1 MNQKWFVAPSYKHA
15 EIKKIDEENHKAYI
29 NETCDRC
36 GGSGI
41 IAARVENDKIIPIPV
56 DGGICY
62 KCEGA
67 GIIKKWVKAYTEK
80 EYNTYIKNQEKAK
93 ERKAEKEKA
102 RIAELDAKAEEN
114 KAALLEKFG
123 FDVENPMVYMING
136 NTFEIKDWIKER
148 GGRFNPVLNWYF
160 GDNKNELPEGYSYIT
175 VPFDE
180 LFDWFPRVKRF
191 ELKDNAKEVVEAAR
205 IAAMP
210 ESKSEWVGEIKE
222 RVRDLEV
229 VLTNVRPCYSAYGSS
244 IMFTFDYNGNALVWF
259 TSCPPDIVEDMVVGE
274 EYLLTG
280 TIKKHDIYRGVKQ
293 TYLNRCIIKII

>member
-1 MNQKWFVAPSYKHA
+1 MEWKVAPSYKSA
-15 EIKKIDEENHKAYI
+15 TIERVDEENHKAYI
-29 NETCDRC
+29 SETCPRC

-41 IAARVENDKIIPIPV
+41 IVARVENGRPIPIPV

-67 GIIKKWVKAYTEK
+67 GTIKKWVKAYTEK
-80 EYNTYIKNQEKAK
+80 EYARYLNTQERAK
-93 ERKAEKEKA
+93 ERKIEKEKA

-114 KAALLEKFG
+114 KNALLAKFG
-123 FDVENPMVYMING
+123 FDVENPMVYLVSG

-148 GGRFNPVLNWYF
+148 GGRYNPALNWYF
-160 GDNKNELPEGYSYIT
+160 TNNTNELPEGYEYIA
-175 VPFDE
+175 VPFDS
-180 LFDWFPRVKRF
+180 LYDWFPRVKRI
-191 ELKDNAKEVVEAAR
+191 ELKDNAKEVAEAAR

-222 RVRDLEV
+222 RMRDLEV
-229 VLTNVRPCYSAYGSS
+229 VLTGRRAVNSMYGSS
-244 IMFTFDYNGNALVWF
+244 IMFTFDYNGNELVWF
-259 TSCPPDIVEDMVVGE
+259 TSCPPDVVEDMVVGD

-280 TIKKHDIYRGVKQ
+280 TVKKHDTYRGVKQ